1 MTRSVLMSSI
11 RIATWNVNSIKVR
24 LPHLLQWLASQEK
37 KDAPIDAL
45 CLQELKL
52 TEDKFP
58 FAELDAAGYFALVAG
73 QKTYNGVALLLR
85 KSSLAATAQDAET
98 AFLSPIKNNPKFTDE
113 QQRLVSATV
122 AFKGRAP
129 IRLISAYF
137 PNGQSPGTEKFSY
150 KMAWL
155 AGLHDWLTETI
166 EEHPRVALLGDY
178 NIAPADEDV
187 HDPKAWE
194 GQNLVSPEE
203 RDAFSG
209 FIELGFYD
217 SYRLFEQIP
226 KSFSWWDYRM
236 MGFRRNAGVRIDHI
250 LLSDEL
256 KNECTASFIDKVPR
270 GWEQPSDH
278 APVITTLG

>member
-1 MTRSVLMSSI
+1 MSAI
-11 RIATWNVNSIKVR
+11 RLATWNVNSIKVR
-24 LPHLLQWLASQEK
+24 LPHLLKWLTMQEK
-37 KDAPIDAL
+37 EQMPIDAI

-58 FAELDAAGYFALVAG
+58 FAELDAAGYYALVAG

-85 KSSLAATAQDAET
+85 KSSLAATAQDPET
-98 AFLSPIKNNPKFTDE
+98 AFLSPVKNNPKFQDD

-122 AFKGRAP
+122 AFKGRQP

-137 PNGQSPGTEKFSY
+137 PNGQAPGTEKFAY
-150 KMAWL
+150 KMDWL
-155 AGLHDWLTETI
+155 AALYDWLAEEI
-166 EEHPRVALLGDY
+166 EVHPRLALLGDY
-178 NIAPADEDV
+178 NIAPSDEDV

-203 RDAFSG
+203 RDAFQG
-209 FIELGFYD
+209 LIDLGFFD
-217 SYRLFEQIP
+217 SYRLFNQLP

-236 MGFRRNAGVRIDHI
+236 MGFRRNAGVRIDHV
-250 LLSDEL
+250 LLSSNL
-256 KNECTASFIDKVPR
+256 KNECTASRIDKVPR

>member
-1 MTRSVLMSSI
+1 MSSI
-11 RIATWNVNSIKVR
+11 RLATWNVNSIKVR
-24 LPHLLQWLASQEK
+24 LPHLLQWLSMQEK
-37 KDAPIDAL
+37 EQSPIDAV

-58 FAELDAAGYFALVAG
+58 FAELDAAGYYALVAG

-85 KSSLAATAQDAET
+85 KASLAATAQDSET
-98 AFLSPIKNNPKFTDE
+98 AFLSPIKNNPKFQDD

-122 AFKGRAP
+122 AFKGRQP

-137 PNGQSPGTEKFSY
+137 PNGQAPGTEKFSY
-150 KMAWL
+150 KMSWL
-155 AGLHDWLTETI
+155 AGLYDWLSEEI
-166 EEHPRVALLGDY
+166 EIYPRLALLGDY

-194 GQNLVSPEE
+194 GQNLVSAEE
-203 RDAFSG
+203 RDAFQG
-209 FIELGFYD
+209 LIDLGFYD
-217 SYRLFEQIP
+217 SYRLFEQLP

-236 MGFRRNAGVRIDHI
+236 MGFRRNAGVRIDHV
-250 LLSDEL
+250 LLTDAL
-256 KNECTASFIDKVPR
+256 KNECTASRIDKVPR